1 MYSRTFDNIGILRK
15 LRTLVPLVICI
26 RILRKLREKERKKK
40 KKVTLRAFASQP
52 KNHKFS
58 RKIVALAL

>member
-1 MYSRTFDNIGILRK
+1 MYKNFEK
-15 LRTLVPLVICI
+15 VE
-26 RILRKLREKERKKK
+26 RERK

-58 RKIVALAL
+58 RKMVAIVLQIKGSGD